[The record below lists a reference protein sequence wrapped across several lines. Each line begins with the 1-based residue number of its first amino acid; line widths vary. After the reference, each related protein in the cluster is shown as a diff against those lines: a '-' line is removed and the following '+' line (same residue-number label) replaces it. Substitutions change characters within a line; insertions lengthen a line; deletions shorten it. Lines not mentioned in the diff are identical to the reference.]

1 VGLKTMLWVCGII
14 LPFSFHFFSSVHHKS
29 KKAKERGKGGQ
40 RKFVS
45 LVFREEQEEEDGK
58 KKQKQ
63 QKEEEK
69 EEEEEEEEE
78 REKREKTTKQ

>member
-1 VGLKTMLWVCGII
+1 MGLWYNFAI
-14 LPFSFHFFSSVHHKS
+14 FFNI
-29 KKAKERGKGGQ
+29 KKGKREGEGGQ

-45 LVFREEQEEEDGK
+45 LVFREEQEEKDGK
-58 KKQKQ
+58 KKQKL
-63 QKEEEK
+63 QKEEDK